1 MPAPRPL
8 LLLAL
13 GAVVAGTTAAAPVAE
28 STLADADFPDPF
40 VLRDGDA
47 YYAFATGANGANVQA
62 QRVGVWTL
70 PKLTSDDVTA
80 GAKLYWDN
88 TNKRLTLTSSG
99 NTLVGAATA
108 AAGTSATT
116 VSVLLDGAVR

>member
-1 MPAPRPL
+1 M
-8 LLLAL
+8 
-13 GAVVAGTTAAAPVAE
+13 
-28 STLADADFPDPF
+28 
-40 VLRDGDA
+40 
-47 YYAFATGANGANVQA
+47 
-62 QRVGVWTL
+62 

-99 NTLVGAATA
+99 NTLVGAAIA